1 MKSRLFT
8 PALLWRRDNSE
19 AAQSGIG
26 HAQGVLH
33 TFDGLTCSQ
42 RKAGAVFIPT
52 LRVSGAKRAPHLPRQ
67 GARPR
72 VSYIAFGS
80 LLSRFGV
87 T

>member
-8 PALLWRRDNSE
+8 PALFWQRDNSE
-19 AAQSGIG
+19 AVQSGNG
-26 HAQGVLH
+26 HTQGILH
-33 TFDGLTCSQ
+33 VFDGLACLK

-52 LRVSGAKRAPHLPRQ
+52 LRVSGANRAPHLPRQ
-67 GARPR
+67 GARPK